1 VLAYVF
7 SHRPAPG
14 VEAARYEAV
23 LGEFHSRLAAT
34 PPRGFISSL
43 TYRIGDAYSDWY
55 LLVDSAAMD
64 ALNEAAVSG
73 SRTTPHNI
81 AARMAVDGVGK
92 LLSLATGEQDAAA
105 GCEIRFAKPP
115 GMAYADL
122 YASLEFATATRGA
135 GLWRR
140 MMVLGPPPEFC
151 LTTSTPVELPPAMR
165 PEVLNRSRI

>member
-1 VLAYVF
+1 MLAYVF

-23 LGEFHSRLAAT
+23 LREFHARLAAA
-34 PPRGFISSL
+34 PPRGFVSSL
-43 TYRIGDAYSDWY
+43 TYRIGDGYSDWY

-64 ALNEAAVSG
+64 ALNQAAVSG
-73 SRTTPHNI
+73 SRTEPHDM

-92 LLSLATGEQDAAA
+92 LLSLAAGEYDAEA

-115 GMAYADL
+115 GMAYAEL
-122 YASLEFATATRGA
+122 YASLELATAARGA

-151 LTTSTPVELPPAMR
+151 LTAPAPVDLPAAMR
-165 PEVLNRSRI
+165 PELMRRTPI

>member
-7 SHRPAPG
+7 SHRPGPG
-14 VEAARYEAV
+14 IEAARFEAV
-23 LGEFHSRLAAT
+23 LREFHSALAAA

-43 TYRIGDAYSDWY
+43 TYRIGDGYSDWY

-73 SRTTPHNI
+73 SRTAPHDM
-81 AARMAVDGVGK
+81 AASMAADGVGK
-92 LLSLATGEQDAAA
+92 LLSLAAGECDAAA
-105 GCEIRFAKPP
+105 GYEIRFAKPA
-115 GMAYADL
+115 GMIYTDL
-122 YASLEFATATRGA
+122 YASLQPVTTSSGA
-135 GLWRR
+135 ALWRR

-151 LTTSTPVELPPAMR
+151 LTISAPVELPPALR

>member
-1 VLAYVF
+1 MLAYVF

-14 VEAARYEAV
+14 MDAARYEAV
-23 LGEFHSRLAAT
+23 LREFHDRLAAA
-34 PPRGFISSL
+34 PPRGFLSSL

-73 SRTTPHNI
+73 ARSTPHDT

-92 LLSLATGEQDAAA
+92 LLSLVAGEHDGAA
-105 GCEIRFAKPP
+105 GREIRFAKPP

-122 YASLEFATATRGA
+122 YSSLEPATAHKGA

-151 LTTSTPVELPPAMR
+151 LTAPSPVQLPDAIH
-165 PEVLNRSRI
+165 PEVITRTRI

>member
-7 SHRPAPG
+7 SHRPAQG
-14 VEAARYEAV
+14 VEPERYEAV
-23 LGEFHSRLAAT
+23 LREFHGRLAAG

-43 TYRIGDAYSDWY
+43 TYRIGDGYADWY

-64 ALNEAAVSG
+64 SLNEAAVSG
-73 SRTTPHNI
+73 SRTTPHNL

-92 LLSLATGEQDAAA
+92 LLLLTAGEHDDAAS
-105 GCEIRFAKPP
+105 CEIRFAKPA
-115 GMAYADL
+115 GMSYADL
-122 YASLEFATATRGA
+122 YASLRSVTTAKGA

-151 LTTSTPVELPPAMR
+151 LTATSPVELPAAMR
-165 PEVLNRSRI
+165 PEVITRNRI

>member
-1 VLAYVF
+1 MLAYVF

-14 VEAARYEAV
+14 IEAARYEAV
-23 LGEFHSRLAAT
+23 LHEFHDRLAAA

-43 TYRIGDAYSDWY
+43 IYRIGDGYSDWY

-92 LLSLATGEQDAAA
+92 LLSLAAGEHDAAA

-122 YASLEFATATRGA
+122 YSSLESATTSKGA

-151 LTTSTPVELPPAMR
+151 LTAPAPVELPVAMR
-165 PEVLNRSRI
+165 PEVITRIRI